1 MTMNLTLMILIGGQ
15 EGVSAISENTYIK
28 SLSIYMWHDEEDDD
42 NAMYA
47 YEENAKLLL
56 RAVSNNRSI
65 RHFTMNGDI
74 VDSGDMM
81 EALSPCFRH
90 NDVLSFEVDSF
101 YLTARSASLIW
112 VMLFQKADL

>member
-1 MTMNLTLMILIGGQ
+1 
-15 EGVSAISENTYIK
+15 
-28 SLSIYMWHDEEDDD
+28 MWHDEEDDD

-101 YLTARSASLIW
+101 YLTARSASLMGNALSKGRSLRNLSWIAS
-112 VMLFQKADL
+112 MEMEKGKKRHQS